1 MIAGDVIFIFLSPK
15 PSFNQ
20 KTNHQVITPSIV
32 GFPNSPSTEH
42 NQNKSVR
49 LSRDHKLWL
58 YQGRAYENQKYQK
71 LKKQN
76 GQLATS

>member
-1 MIAGDVIFIFLSPK
+1 MAS
-15 PSFNQ
+15 
-20 KTNHQVITPSIV
+20 
-32 GFPNSPSTEH
+32 PNSPSTEH